1 MGTTV
6 GQERR
11 HGPGT
16 RAVPIYAT
24 TSFVFDSPAHAASLF
39 GLQEFGNIYAGVA
52 ADLIRLSAGI
62 EDAGDLVHDL
72 DAVPR
77 AATGA

>member
-16 RAVPIYAT
+16 RAVPVYAT

-39 GLQEFGNIYAGVA
+39 GLQELGNSYAGVT
-52 ADLIRLSAGI
+52 ADLSRLAVGI
-62 EDAGDLVHDL
+62 EDAGDLVRDL
-72 DAVPR
+72 DAALR
-77 AATGA
+77 AATGL